1 MMLSTNG
8 LNQQPA
14 YRGTAG
20 ATKLAQIITKTFLG
34 VGRGRN
40 SSKITT
46 NIGANKSFLVKVDFI
61 FLIDHSKLN
70 TPKSKVS

>member
-8 LNQQPA
+8 LNRQHA

-20 ATKLAQIITKTFLG
+20 ATKLAQIITKTFFG
-34 VGRGRN
+34 VGRGRK
-40 SSKITT
+40 SIKITI

-61 FLIDHSKLN
+61 FLI
-70 TPKSKVS
+70 TPNQIYTKI